1 MICSEGLLVSSINVF
16 DDFNAV
22 TYLTDFFNSCRV
34 DSIAQLK
41 QDREQLTSKVSVL
54 QTQEPQLTSAIQEF
68 LNISLD
74 LLNRID
80 YYSQDSGVA
89 VLQWLSQVDRLLVAT
104 ESIIKEA
111 LGDLVASDTEST
123 WPYDFAVYTV
133 FRILERTRRNVQ
145 RNRIT
150 LRSRYSLVREVRQR
164 TLLALANTFCY
175 FLMILCTLVN
185 VKEEKESPTRI
196 LEITGEALSQIR

>member
-1 MICSEGLLVSSINVF
+1 MSSINVF
-16 DDFNAV
+16 DDLNAV

-41 QDREQLTSKVSVL
+41 QNRKQLTAKVSVL
-54 QTQEPQLTSAIQEF
+54 QTQEPQLTPTIQEF
-68 LNISLD
+68 LNVSLD
-74 LLNRID
+74 LLKKID

-111 LGDLVASDTEST
+111 LGDVVVSNTESV
-123 WPYDFAVYTV
+123 WPYDFAIYTL
-133 FRILERTRRNVQ
+133 FTILERTRRSVQ

-150 LRSRYSLVREVRQR
+150 LQSRHSLAREVRQR

-185 VKEEKESPTRI
+185 VKEERESPTRI
-196 LEITGEALSQIR
+196 LELTGEALSQIR